1 MPSKTTEPT
10 PSSEAEPSGSSRGL
24 SSDRPDASDGLDS
37 EGEGITDCEGPI
49 QYVISG
55 TPTSSWKD
63 DAITFLLCGWS
74 NPLGQLNARK

>member
-1 MPSKTTEPT
+1 MPCPLR
-10 PSSEAEPSGSSRGL
+10 PPNLLLAQPSGSSRGL
-24 SSDRPDASDGLDS
+24 SSDGPDASDGLDS

-49 QYVISG
+49 QHVISG

-63 DAITFLLCGWS
+63 YAITFLLCGWS